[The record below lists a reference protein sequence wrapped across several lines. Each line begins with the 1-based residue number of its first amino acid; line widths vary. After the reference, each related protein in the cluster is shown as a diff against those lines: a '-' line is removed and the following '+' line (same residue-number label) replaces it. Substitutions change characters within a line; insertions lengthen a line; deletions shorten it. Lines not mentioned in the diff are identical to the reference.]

1 VQIQIEHNVKAAYHS
16 PLTARLDRIMLNI
29 FCTKSFRHHRKEFH
43 VRRLRWRWWW
53 CSHKRNW
60 NSPGTIPRMLAPPA
74 PQIYSLLKS
83 GAAARFYFH
92 CLLYI
97 SAQSSGRRPQYG
109 WALQYPQCL
118 WVLA

>member
-1 VQIQIEHNVKAAYHS
+1 MVV
-16 PLTARLDRIMLNI
+16 
-29 FCTKSFRHHRKEFH
+29 
-43 VRRLRWRWWW
+43 
-53 CSHKRNW
+53 SHKEIE
-60 NSPGTIPRMLAPPA
+60 IPRERFLGTMYLQLAPPA

-118 WVLA
+118 